1 MQARGRRMISKSAH
15 FLAFAMGW
23 AVLFPP
29 SSFTVAKADPVETL
43 RCNSAHCEFG
53 DELEASTRREYRAV
67 CTGRTKPYP
76 KNISIKQENK
86 STSCNAKCWGPGNS
100 NYISKSCT
108 NASEQS
114 RDKLRIVVRCG
125 GNPHDLD
132 DTGDVC
138 G

>member
-1 MQARGRRMISKSAH
+1 MISKSVH

-67 CTGRTKPYP
+67 CTGSTKPYP
-76 KNISIKQENK
+76 KNISIQQENK
-86 STSCNAKCWGPGNS
+86 DTSCAAKCWGPGNS
-100 NYISKSCT
+100 NYFSKSCT
-108 NASEQS
+108 NASERS
-114 RDKLRIVVRCG
+114 RSNLSIFVGCG
-125 GNPHDLD
+125 ETPHALD
-132 DTGDVC
+132 DTVAVC